1 MKPMRRIYK
10 TKIEICFDRL
20 LTDAEND
27 FFPDPINYRDLRL
40 YKKEIV
46 AHVIA
51 DLKRTFHAQE
61 VFHSNYPYSDGDVP
75 KSNFVIRHAICMHPI
90 DRIIYNYI
98 VHRLIPFIEPKVS
111 KARYSHRVEK
121 KNFKRKYIFG
131 KRWIKNWLDFRNDIK
146 AFFEENKEFNYLV
159 STDIAG
165 YFEYIHLV
173 DFRKQ
178 IIELCPKGSERD
190 IIDLLYKFLKN
201 FSPSHSGVSDS
212 GIPQNYDSS
221 SYLTSAFL
229 DFLDK
234 DLERNGYNLFRYV
247 DDIKVACRDMKE
259 ARKVIIHIIRSLR
272 RYNLNLSTI
281 KTEIWHKKSLE
292 FKDFTQEFPEILDLA
307 NKAVNERKIDQINEY
322 LPILIK
328 DIKELTKSRK
338 KDFNERLFRAYI
350 WRIVKFY
357 WFKEINKV
365 NLKSIGKKCLAFM
378 EIYPGRSDT
387 FLKFLLLEK
396 DYKYVQDG
404 ILKIMKDCV
413 YPWQEMHMWSL
424 LIKASKIKNDELFVL
439 ARDRVRDTNPYF
451 EAARNYAILFLG
463 KHGDYQYRQNI
474 QSLYNQTQSF
484 FTKRCILI
492 AIQEYSEKM
501 QIYNRIMNYE
511 DDMLL
516 KSLVAYLKQR
526 KDPEYVYEDKR
537 IGSIEAIEYW

>member
-1 MKPMRRIYK
+1 
-10 TKIEICFDRL
+10 
-20 LTDAEND
+20 
-27 FFPDPINYRDLRL
+27 
-40 YKKEIV
+40 
-46 AHVIA
+46 
-51 DLKRTFHAQE
+51 
-61 VFHSNYPYSDGDVP
+61 
-75 KSNFVIRHAICMHPI
+75 
-90 DRIIYNYI
+90 
-98 VHRLIPFIEPKVS
+98 
-111 KARYSHRVEK
+111 
-121 KNFKRKYIFG
+121 
-131 KRWIKNWLDFRNDIK
+131 
-146 AFFEENKEFNYLV
+146 
-159 STDIAG
+159 
-165 YFEYIHLV
+165 
-173 DFRKQ
+173 
-178 IIELCPKGSERD
+178 LCPKRSERD
-190 IIDLLYKFLKN
+190 IIGLLYKILKN
-201 FSPSHSGVSDS
+201 FSPSRSGVSDS

-247 DDIKVACRDMKE
+247 DDIKIACRDMKE

-272 RYNLNLSTI
+272 RYNLNLSTK

-292 FKDFTQEFPEILDLA
+292 FKEFTQEFPEILDLA
-307 NKAVNERKIDQINEY
+307 DKAVKERKIDQINEY

-365 NLKSIGKKCLAFM
+365 NLKSIGKKCLAYM
-378 EIYPGRSDT
+378 EMYPSRSET
-387 FLKFLLLEK
+387 FLKFLILEK

-439 ARDRVRDTNPYF
+439 ARDRVRDTNPDF

-463 KHGDYQYRQNI
+463 KHGDYQDRQNI

-492 AIQEYSEKM
+492 AIQEYSEKL
-501 QIYNRIMNYE
+501 QIYNRIMNNE
-511 DDMLL
+511 DDMLI
-516 KSLVAYLKQR
+516 KSLVVYLKQKR
-526 KDPEYVYEDKR
+526 NPEYIYEDRR
-537 IGSIEAIEYW
+537 IDSIETIAY